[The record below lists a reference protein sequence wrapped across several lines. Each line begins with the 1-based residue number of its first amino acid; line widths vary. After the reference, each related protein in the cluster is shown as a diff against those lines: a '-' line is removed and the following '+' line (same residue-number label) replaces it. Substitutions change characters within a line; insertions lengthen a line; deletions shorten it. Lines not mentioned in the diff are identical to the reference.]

1 MTGARRP
8 RRACEGQAAL
18 ELLAA
23 VPLVLIAALLA
34 WQLVAVLAAGMRAQE
49 DARAA
54 ALARTG
60 DPAGVAVVT
69 RRRPVPAVLP
79 GAGGLRIHARAAVR
93 TP

>member
-1 MTGARRP
+1 MSRRGRAARR
-8 RRACEGQAAL
+8 GQATL

-23 VPLVLIAALLA
+23 VPAVLLAGLLA

-49 DARAA
+49 DARVA

-60 DPAGVAVVT
+60 DPPGTAVVERT
-69 RRRPVPAVLP
+69 RPVPALLP
-79 GAGGLRIHARAAVR
+79 GVGALRVRAVAAVR